1 MNNPIPFVSAKNLD
15 YRLLKE
21 IKEEL
26 GLKSSQ
32 RVTTMLKRIFCD
44 LQRILSFGE
53 IEIMTKRLPDCLSS
67 LFPSEIPKSD
77 SQLFSYDH
85 LDQWTEKLSSE
96 DQSSTE
102 KIFYSEINA
111 LRALIMTLTRLDN
124 ICGLFAFHGLKSS
137 LIREVKQA
145 CV

>member
-1 MNNPIPFVSAKNLD
+1 MNEPVPCASRKNVDHPFLE
-15 YRLLKE
+15 E

-32 RVTTMLKRIFCD
+32 QVTKMIERIFCD
-44 LQRILSFGE
+44 LRRILSFGE
-53 IEIMTKRLPDCLSS
+53 IKIMTKKLPDCLSS
-67 LFPSEIPKSD
+67 LFPSEIPKSGN
-77 SQLFSYDH
+77 QLSYDH
-85 LDQWTEKLSSE
+85 LDQWIEKLSCE

-102 KIFYSEINA
+102 KIFYSEIHA

-124 ICGLFAFHGLKSS
+124 ICGLFAFPGLKSS